1 VTQIPNLTKILE
13 ELTLKDAARELDWLK
28 NNPDFEERPA
38 TIAEFLG
45 PKYLNIDSGIRPGLR
60 KVLVDIFGDKPPSY
74 RLSPTYAEAMMTG
87 AIGIGKTTFASIVLP
102 YMCHWV
108 LCMKNPQAFFTLLP
122 GSRIAFMMMST
133 SESQAREVIFADVF
147 ARIDHSVWF
156 KKYPYDPSYKNQI
169 RFTQKDIWI
178 IPGDSA
184 ETTFEGYNILGG
196 ILDEMDSH
204 RITPK
209 KDYALEGYNTISNR
223 ITSRFQDRG
232 LLILIGQMKKSVGF
246 AATKYTEFNENSRAY
261 TSRMTIWESF
271 GWDKYLK
278 LDGTRDSFWFDRR
291 RKIIVPDLL
300 ATTMESDDYME
311 IPNMYRK
318 PFTDDP
324 DKALKDLAGIP
335 PLVGNPFIG
344 MTHKIDIAQE
354 SWHTRFG
361 PASPV
366 LPVLHR
372 AEFSPSFVCTDG
384 LKRAVHIDIAY
395 SDTGDALGIAMG
407 HVREL
412 KEIDNELRPVIVFD
426 FLLRLKPM
434 PGQELILADVRQII
448 YDLKDNF
455 RFRIKKVTLDGFQS
469 TDTIQQLSKRRIP
482 ADYLSVDRN
491 LLPYQD
497 LRDAIYEER
506 IEFPKYMVHMR
517 HGDGKLVNIAYQ
529 ELTTLID
536 NGKKIDH
543 PEGGSKDVAD
553 AMAGVCATLMDDKQY
568 RRGVSSTA
576 RPKELRDAM
585 SASSSYDPTKVYAS
599 KTGVP
604 GLQSGPVLPGVLA
617 GLVLPGGGDLF
628 NGIDFTGPSRSAPRP
643 E

>member
-1 VTQIPNLTKILE
+1 MTQIPDITKILE
-13 ELTLKDAARELDWLK
+13 ELTLKDTARELDWLK
-28 NNPDFEERPA
+28 NNPEFEERPA
-38 TIAEFLG
+38 TIEEFLG

-60 KVLVDIFGDKPPSY
+60 AVLIDIFGTEPPSY
-74 RLSPTYAEAMMTG
+74 RLSPEFAEAMMTG

-108 LCMKNPQAFFTLLP
+108 LCMKNPQGFFSLLP

-204 RITPK
+204 RVTPK

-246 AATKYTEFNENSRAY
+246 AATKYEEFNESPQAY

-291 RKIIVPDLL
+291 RKVVIPDLL
-300 ATTMESDDYME
+300 ATTVESEDYME
-311 IPNMYRK
+311 IPNLYK
-318 PFTDDP
+318 KQFLNDP

-335 PLVGNPFIG
+335 PMVGNPFIG
-344 MTHKIDIAQE
+344 MTHKIDLAQDK
-354 SWHTRFG
+354 WHARFG
-361 PASPV
+361 PGSPV

-372 AEFSPSFVCTDG
+372 AEFAPSFVCTDG

-412 KEIDNELRPVIVFD
+412 KEIDDELRPVIVFD
-426 FLLRLKPM
+426 FIARLRPT
-434 PGQELILADVRQII
+434 PGTELVLADVRQII
-448 YDLKDNF
+448 YDLRFNF

-469 TDTIQQLSKRRIP
+469 TDTIQQLNKKRIP
-482 ADYLSVDRN
+482 TDYLSVDRN
-491 LLPYQD
+491 LVPYQD
-497 LRDAIYEER
+497 LRDALYEER
-506 IEFPKYMVHMR
+506 IEFPRFMIPMK
-517 HGDGKLVNIAYQ
+517 HGDTKLVNIAYQ

-553 AMAGVCATLMDDKQY
+553 AMAGVCATLMEDRQY
-568 RRGVSSTA
+568 RRGVPSTT
-576 RPKELRDAM
+576 RPKANSDDM
-585 SASSSYDPTKVYAS
+585 SASPSYDPTKVQAPKS
-599 KTGVP
+599 GAGSLPT
-604 GLQSGPVLPGVLA
+604 GPVNAGVLA
-617 GLVLPGGGDLF
+617 GLVLPGGGDIYHGT
-628 NGIDFTGPSRSAPRP
+628 GIARPSRSADQ
-643 E
+643 

>member
-1 VTQIPNLTKILE
+1 MTQIPDITKILE

-28 NNPDFEERPA
+28 NNPEFEERPA
-38 TIAEFLG
+38 TIEEFLG
-45 PKYLNIDSGIRPGLR
+45 PKYLNIDSGVRPGLR
-60 KVLVDIFGDKPPSY
+60 AVLVDIFGKEPPSY
-74 RLSPTYAEAMMTG
+74 RLSPTFSEAMMTG

-108 LCMKNPQAFFTLLP
+108 LCMKNPQGFFNLLP

-204 RITPK
+204 RVTPK

-246 AATKYTEFNENSRAY
+246 AATKYEEFNESPQAY

-291 RKIIVPDLL
+291 RKVVIPDLL
-300 ATTMESDDYME
+300 ATTVESEDYME
-311 IPNMYRK
+311 IPNLYK
-318 PFTDDP
+318 KQFLNDP

-335 PLVGNPFIG
+335 PMVGNPFIG
-344 MTHKIDIAQE
+344 MTHKIDLAQDK
-354 SWHTRFG
+354 WHTRFG
-361 PASPV
+361 PGSPV

-372 AEFSPSFVCTDG
+372 AEFAPSFVCTDG

-412 KEIDNELRPVIVFD
+412 KEIDDELRPVIVFD
-426 FLLRLKPM
+426 FIARLRPT
-434 PGQELILADVRQII
+434 PGTELVLADIRQII
-448 YDLKDNF
+448 YDLKNNF

-469 TDTIQQLSKRRIP
+469 TDTIQQLNKKRIP
-482 ADYLSVDRN
+482 TDYLSVDRN
-491 LLPYQD
+491 LVPYQD
-497 LRDAIYEER
+497 LRDALYEER
-506 IEFPKYMVHMR
+506 IEFPRFMIPMR
-517 HGDGKLVNIAYQ
+517 HGDTKLVNIAYQ

-553 AMAGVCATLMDDKQY
+553 AMAGVCATLMEDRQY
-568 RRGVSSTA
+568 RRGVPSTT
-576 RPKELRDAM
+576 RPKANSDDM
-585 SASSSYDPTKVYAS
+585 SASPSYDPTKVQAPKS
-599 KTGVP
+599 GAGSLPT
-604 GLQSGPVLPGVLA
+604 GPVNAGVLA
-617 GLVLPGGGDLF
+617 GLVLPGGGDIYHGT
-628 NGIDFTGPSRSAPRP
+628 GIARPSRSADQ
-643 E
+643 